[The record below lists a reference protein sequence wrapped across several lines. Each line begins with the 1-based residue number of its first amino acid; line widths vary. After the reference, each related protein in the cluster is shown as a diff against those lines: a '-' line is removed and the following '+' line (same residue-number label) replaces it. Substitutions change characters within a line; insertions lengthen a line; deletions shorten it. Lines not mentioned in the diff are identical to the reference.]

1 MKWLNS
7 TNAAII
13 SEHIP
18 VRNASYARIGMN
30 AKEKTMN
37 STRYYRNKRMG
48 ICTQCSMRPATN
60 GILCE
65 ECAADR
71 KSYRKIFKSPYR
83 DEEWME
89 STKKKKK
96 PGEITTEDVCI
107 MAAERGITYGVMS
120 AILEGRMKD
129 VPLLTDREQ

>member
-1 MKWLNS
+1 MKWWNS

-13 SEHIP
+13 SEP
-18 VRNASYARIGMN
+18 TPDRNASYART
-30 AKEKTMN
+30 EKNVRRTTMN
-37 STRYYRNKRMG
+37 NTRYYRNKRMG

-60 GILCE
+60 GTICE
-65 ECAADR
+65 ECAAER

-83 DEEWME
+83 DEEWLE
-89 STKKKKK
+89 SNKKKKK

-107 MAAERGITYGVMS
+107 MAAARGITYGVMS

-129 VPLLTDREQ
+129 VPLLTEREE

>member
-1 MKWLNS
+1 
-7 TNAAII
+7 
-13 SEHIP
+13 
-18 VRNASYARIGMN
+18 
-30 AKEKTMN
+30 MN

-48 ICTQCSMRPATN
+48 ICTQCSMKPATN

-65 ECAADR
+65 ECAAER
-71 KSYRKIFKSPYR
+71 KKYHKIFKSPYR
-83 DEEWME
+83 DEEWLE
-89 STKKKKK
+89 SNKKKKK

-129 VPLLTDREQ
+129 VPLLTEREQ